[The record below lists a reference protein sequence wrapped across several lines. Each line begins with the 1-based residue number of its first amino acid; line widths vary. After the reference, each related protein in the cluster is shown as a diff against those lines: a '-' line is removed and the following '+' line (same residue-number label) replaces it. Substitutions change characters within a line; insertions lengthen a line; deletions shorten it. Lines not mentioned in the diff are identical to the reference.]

1 MEPSWNENGWRSEG
15 PAETRRGKEERKEEK
30 KRRKKIIKIKKNAA
44 ATKKQHDS
52 SSRKITTRRLIDI
65 QQFFFFNYYFFTR
78 IIIIDWVV
86 QFFSFLKTLSASFF
100 NNRFA
105 RASSRIFC
113 KTLKNRRTQQYVK
126 NEGGS
131 CLVLWKKCMSTKMQ
145 SS

>member
-65 QQFFFFNYYFFTR
+65 YFFTR

-113 KTLKNRRTQQYVK
+113 KTLKNRRT
-126 NEGGS
+126 
-131 CLVLWKKCMSTKMQ
+131 
-145 SS
+145 